1 MIVFQSLANAFS
13 FLSNETCDWKFAES
27 RLQKKKKKKITLRLV
42 CAGRAVPAEKGS
54 ILREVG
60 PQENAPSSA

>member
-1 MIVFQSLANAFS
+1 MILFQSLANAFS

-27 RLQKKKKKKITLRLV
+27 GLKKKKITLRLV